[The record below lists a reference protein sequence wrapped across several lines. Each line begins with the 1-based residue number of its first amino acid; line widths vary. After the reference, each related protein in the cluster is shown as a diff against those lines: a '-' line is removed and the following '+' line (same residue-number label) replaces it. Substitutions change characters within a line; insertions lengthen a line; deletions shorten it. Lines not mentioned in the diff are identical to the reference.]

1 MGKTET
7 IGIILITLVL
17 FVWMYFNTPKQPPRT
32 QQQTEQTVQSNNVN
46 PAPSRGSSQGKGSGE
61 AGTGEK
67 GNPSERIPPG
77 QSDTTAMRTYGT
89 VFALLTEG
97 TPKTITV
104 RTSLYTAILTTEGG
118 MLKSWTLTNYNTWR
132 GKRVELVSYEHKGDY
147 SLLFQSM
154 DGKLID
160 TKDLYFDSPYQNG
173 EVVTLSDSQEYRIS
187 FTIDVGDSAEI
198 IRRFSFKGGIY
209 NFGSEVV
216 FRNMDRY
223 IANYEYQ
230 VTWEHGLNY
239 TEENSVDES
248 SFSTAYAYIGGE
260 AATLEASKL
269 NETAKQEL
277 SGNTGWISQT
287 TKYFTAAIVPKG
299 KSADGAYLQ
308 GIEMRAP
315 DNGLIRSYYTALQMR
330 FEGQPYQDDSFMVYV
345 GPLDYR
351 VLKSYNVGLEET
363 VGLGWRWLIRPIGE
377 YLMLPAFQFI
387 HSFIP
392 NYGVAIII
400 FSILLKLLLNPLTAS
415 SMKSMRKMQ
424 ALQPMMN
431 EIKEKYKE
439 DPQKMNQAVMNL
451 YKEYKINPMGGCLP
465 MLLQMPILYALWAI
479 FRSNIALRQSNFVWW
494 IKDLSIPDTILR
506 LPFTI
511 PIIGMSQVSG
521 LALLMAITMFVQQK
535 MSVKD
540 PRQQF
545 MVWFMP
551 VFFWI
556 LFNNFP
562 AGLNLYY
569 FVFNILSIGQQ
580 FLMNKKPQEQ
590 LLVKPVPVK
599 KGKIRP
605 PRPPMG
611 NRFMRRNM

>member
-1 MGKTET
+1 M
-7 IGIILITLVL
+7 
-17 FVWMYFNTPKQPPRT
+17 N
-32 QQQTEQTVQSNNVN
+32 
-46 PAPSRGSSQGKGSGE
+46 
-61 AGTGEK
+61 
-67 GNPSERIPPG
+67 
-77 QSDTTAMRTYGT
+77 
-89 VFALLTEG
+89 
-97 TPKTITV
+97 
-104 RTSLYTAILTTEGG
+104 
-118 MLKSWTLTNYNTWR
+118 
-132 GKRVELVSYEHKGDY
+132 
-147 SLLFQSM
+147 
-154 DGKLID
+154 
-160 TKDLYFDSPYQNG
+160 
-173 EVVTLSDSQEYRIS
+173 
-187 FTIDVGDSAEI
+187 VGDSSEI
-198 IRRFSFKGGIY
+198 IKEFSFKGGVY
-209 NFGSEVV
+209 DFGSDIVL
-216 FRNMDRY
+216 RNMDQY

-230 VTWEHGLNY
+230 VTWENGLNY
-239 TEENSVDES
+239 TELNSVDES

-260 AATLEASKL
+260 TSTLEASKP

-277 SGNTGWISQT
+277 SGNTGWVSQT
-287 TKYFTAAIVPKG
+287 TKYFTAAIVSRG
-299 KSADGAYLQ
+299 KPADGAYLL
-308 GIEMRAP
+308 GSETKAP
-315 DNGLIRSYYTALQMR
+315 DNGLIRSYYTALQMK
-330 FEGQPYQDDSFMVYV
+330 FDGQPYQADSFMVYV

-351 VLKSYNVGLEET
+351 ILKSYNVGLEET

-377 YLMLPAFQFI
+377 YVMLPAFQFI

-451 YKEYKINPMGGCLP
+451 YKEYKISPMGGCLP
-465 MLLQMPILYALWAI
+465 MVIQMPILYALWAI
-479 FRSNIALRQSNFVWW
+479 FRSNIALRQSNFFWW
-494 IKDLSIPDTILR
+494 IKDLSVPDTILH

-511 PIIGMSQVSG
+511 PILGMSQISG
-521 LALLMAITMFVQQK
+521 LALLMAATMFVQQK

-580 FLMNKKPQEQ
+580 YLMNKKPQGEI
-590 LLVKPVPVK
+590 LVKPVPAK
-599 KGKIRP
+599 KAKPG
-605 PRPPMG
+605 RPPMG

>member
-1 MGKTET
+1 
-7 IGIILITLVL
+7 
-17 FVWMYFNTPKQPPRT
+17 MYFNTPKQPPRT
-32 QQQTEQTVQSNNVN
+32 QQQTEQTQSVQGNDTTAVQT
-46 PAPSRGSSQGKGSGE
+46 PSSSSEKLLGRTPSV
-61 AGTGEK
+61 EK
-67 GNPSERIPPG
+67 GNLE
-77 QSDTTAMRTYGT
+77 SDTAGVRTFGKA
-89 VFALLTEG
+89 FAPLANG
-97 TPKTITV
+97 TPKTLTIKT
-104 RTSLYTAILTTEGG
+104 RLYTAILTTKGG
-118 MLKSWTLTNYNTWR
+118 MPKSWTLTKYNTWR
-132 GKRVELVSYEHKGDY
+132 GKPVELIDYAYDGDY
-147 SLLFQSM
+147 SLLFQTM

-160 TKDLYFDSPYQNG
+160 TKSLYFDSPYYDGQ
-173 EVVTLSDSQEYRIS
+173 VITLSDSQRYNVA
-187 FTIDVGDSAEI
+187 FTLKVGDSAEI
-198 IRRFSFKGGIY
+198 VRGFSFEGGVY
-209 NFGSEVV
+209 NFNSSVDL
-216 FRNMDRY
+216 RNMDQY

-248 SFSTAYAYIGGE
+248 SSSTAYAYIGGE
-260 AATLEASKL
+260 TATLDASKI
-269 NETAKQEL
+269 NETAKQEV
-277 SGNTGWISQT
+277 SGNTGWVSQT
-287 TKYFTAAIVPKG
+287 TKYFTVAVVPEG
-299 KSADGAYLQ
+299 KPADGAYLQ
-308 GIEMRAP
+308 GVESKAAN
-315 DNGLIRSYYTALQMR
+315 NGLVRSYYTALQVR
-330 FEGQPYQDDSFMVYV
+330 FEGQPYQADSFMVYV

-351 VLKSYNVGLEET
+351 ILKSYNVGLEET
-363 VGLGWRWLIRPIGE
+363 VGLGWRWIIRPISE
-377 YLMLPAFQFI
+377 YVMLPAFQFI

-392 NYGVAIII
+392 NYGVAIVI

-465 MLLQMPILYALWAI
+465 MALQMPILYALWAI

-494 IKDLSIPDTILR
+494 IKDLSIPDTIVH

-511 PIIGMSQVSG
+511 PIVGMSQVSG
-521 LALLMAITMFVQQK
+521 LALLMAITMFFQQK
-535 MSVKD
+535 MSIKD

-569 FVFNILSIGQQ
+569 FVFNLLSIGQQ
-580 FLMNKKPQEQ
+580 YLMNKKPHEE
-590 LLVKPVPVK
+590 LLVKPAPARK
-599 KGKIRP
+599 DKGRP
-605 PRPPMG
+605 TRPPMG

>member
-17 FVWMYFNTPKQPPRT
+17 FVWMYFNTPKQPLQT
-32 QQQTEQTVQSNNVN
+32 QQQTEQSQQAQGNGVN
-46 PAPSRGSSQGKGSGE
+46 HVTSPEKLSGKSSEEKNKSSSQQIY
-61 AGTGEK
+61 
-67 GNPSERIPPG
+67 PV
-77 QSDTTAMRTYGT
+77 QSDTAALRTYGKF
-89 VFALLTEG
+89 FAPLAKG
-97 TPKTITV
+97 IAKAITIK
-104 RTSLYTAILTTEGG
+104 TSLYTAVLTSQGG
-118 MLKSWTLTNYNTWR
+118 MLKSWSLAKFNTWR
-132 GKRVELVSYEHKGDY
+132 GKPVELINYDHKGDY
-147 SLLFQSM
+147 SLLFQAT

-160 TKDLYFDSPYQNG
+160 TKGLYFDSPYHDG
-173 EVVTLSDSQEYRIS
+173 EVITLSNGQSYKVS
-187 FTIDVGDSAEI
+187 FTANVGDSAQI
-198 IRRFSFKGGIY
+198 IREFSFKGGVY
-209 NFGSEVV
+209 DFGSMVV
-216 FRNMDRY
+216 LHNMDQY
-223 IANYEYQ
+223 IANYQYQ

-260 AATLEASKL
+260 ASTLEASKVD
-269 NETAKQEL
+269 EAAKQEF

-287 TKYFTAAIVPKG
+287 TKYFTAAIVPEG
-299 KSADGAYLQ
+299 KPADGAYLE
-308 GIEMRAP
+308 GTETRAF

-330 FEGQPYQDDSFMVYV
+330 FEGQSYQADSFMVYV
-345 GPLDYR
+345 GPLDYHI
-351 VLKSYNVGLEET
+351 LKSYNVGLEET
-363 VGLGWRWLIRPIGE
+363 VGLGWRWIIRPISE
-377 YLMLPAFQFI
+377 YLMLPTFQFI

-400 FSILLKLLLNPLTAS
+400 LSILLKILLNPLTVS

-465 MLLQMPILYALWAI
+465 MALQMPILYALWAI

-494 IKDLSIPDTILR
+494 IKDLSVPDTILH
-506 LPFTI
+506 LPFTV
-511 PIIGMSQVSG
+511 PIIGMSQISG
-521 LALLMAITMFVQQK
+521 LALLMAVTMFVQQK
-535 MSVKD
+535 MSIKD

-545 MVWFMP
+545 MIWFMP

-569 FVFNILSIGQQ
+569 FVFNLLSIGQQ
-580 FLMNKKPQEQ
+580 YLMNTKPQEE
-590 LLVKPVPVK
+590 LLVKPAAVK
-599 KGKIRP
+599 KEKIRP
-605 PRPPMG
+605 PRPPVG

>member
-1 MGKTET
+1 MGKKET

-17 FVWMYFNTPKQPPRT
+17 FVWMYFNTPKQPPQT
-32 QQQTEQTVQSNNVN
+32 PQQTEQAQSVQRNDTGATT
-46 PAPSRGSSQGKGSGE
+46 APRPSPGKFS
-61 AGTGEK
+61 EK
-67 GNPSERIPPG
+67 SLGVENGNI
-77 QSDTTAMRTYGT
+77 QSDTAAVRAYGRAFAPLAKGTA
-89 VFALLTEG
+89 
-97 TPKTITV
+97 KTITI
-104 RTSLYTAILTTEGG
+104 RTSLYTATLTSEGG
-118 MLKSWTLTNYNTWR
+118 MLKSWTLTKYNTWR
-132 GKRVELVSYEHKGDY
+132 GKPVELVNYEHNGDY
-147 SLLFQSM
+147 GLLFQTM

-160 TKDLYFDSPYQNG
+160 TKGLYFDSPYHDGQ
-173 EVVTLSDSQEYRIS
+173 VISLSDSQQYSIA
-187 FTIDVGDSAEI
+187 FTLNVGDSSEI
-198 IRRFSFKGGIY
+198 VRDFSFKGGVY
-209 NFGSEVV
+209 NFNSSVT
-216 FRNMDRY
+216 FRNMDQY

-248 SFSTAYAYIGGE
+248 SSSTAYAYIGGE
-260 AATLEASKL
+260 TATLDASKT
-269 NETAKQEL
+269 NETVKQEL
-277 SGNTGWISQT
+277 SGNTGWVSQT
-287 TKYFTAAIVPKG
+287 TKYFTVAIAPEG
-299 KSADGAYLQ
+299 KPADGAYLQ
-308 GIEMRAP
+308 GIESKAP
-315 DNGLIRSYYTALQMR
+315 DNGLVRTYYTALQMR
-330 FEGQPYQDDSFMVYV
+330 FEGQPYQADSFMVYI
-345 GPLDYR
+345 GPLDYHL
-351 VLKSYNVGLEET
+351 LKSYHIGLEET
-363 VGLGWRWLIRPIGE
+363 VGLGWRWIIRPISE
-377 YLMLPAFQFI
+377 YVMLPAFQFI

-465 MLLQMPILYALWAI
+465 MVLQMPILYALWAI

-494 IKDLSIPDTILR
+494 IKDLSIPDTIVR
-506 LPFTI
+506 LPFTV

-521 LALLMAITMFVQQK
+521 LALLMAVTMFFQQK
-535 MSVKD
+535 MSIKD

-545 MVWFMP
+545 MIWFMP

-569 FVFNILSIGQQ
+569 FVFNLLSIGQQ
-580 FLMNKKPQEQ
+580 YLMNKKPQEE
-590 LLVKPVPVK
+590 LLVKPAPAK
-599 KGKIRP
+599 KDKNRP
-605 PRPPMG
+605 TRPPMG